1 MSSIYFMW
9 KYVLSS
15 ARAMRLNITRALQ
28 KTCSSSDNWFFFTK
42 QRFSINLP
50 NYLWKMKSLIKK
62 HIIDK
67 LLVPMTLVTVYV
79 IIK

>member
-28 KTCSSSDNWFFFTK
+28 NLVRQVITDS
-42 QRFSINLP
+42 FSQNKDLA
-50 NYLWKMKSLIKK
+50 
-62 HIIDK
+62 
-67 LLVPMTLVTVYV
+67 
-79 IIK
+79 